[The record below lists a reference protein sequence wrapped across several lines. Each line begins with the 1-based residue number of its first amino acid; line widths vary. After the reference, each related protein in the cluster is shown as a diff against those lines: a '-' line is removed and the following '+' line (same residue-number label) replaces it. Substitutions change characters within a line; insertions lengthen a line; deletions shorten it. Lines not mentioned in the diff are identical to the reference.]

1 MIPTFFAALTLVLA
15 PQQAPDLTTLVRVT
29 LEQCAAGHTIFGI
42 FGRTVEVADADW
54 ARPFRNDRECG
65 LMAEGWT
72 GDHGA
77 LVAAARAAVGAEGP
91 DWTGVVRESR
101 VNESAPA
108 LWTQLEQAE
117 GWAPASLRIIEPPA
131 GQTGPVEIH
140 FSRAG

>member
-1 MIPTFFAALTLVLA
+1 MTPTIFAALALVLA
-15 PQQAPDLTTLVRVT
+15 PQQAPDLTTLVRNT
-29 LEQCAAGHTIFGI
+29 LERCASGQEAVVGG
-42 FGRTVEVADADW
+42 TVEVADADW

-77 LVAAARAAVGAEGP
+77 LVAAARAAVGAEGAN
-91 DWTGVVRESR
+91 WTGAVREAR
-101 VNESAPA
+101 VNESGRA